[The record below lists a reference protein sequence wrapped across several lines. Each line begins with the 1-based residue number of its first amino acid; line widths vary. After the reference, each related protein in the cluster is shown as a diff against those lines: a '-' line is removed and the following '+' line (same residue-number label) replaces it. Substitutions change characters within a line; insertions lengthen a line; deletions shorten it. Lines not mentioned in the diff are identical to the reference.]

1 MTGLSSTNS
10 TLGPTKP
17 ERAIAALPVLRRA
30 LVRGA
35 PGIVN
40 GPVVT
45 TQGPGDVPTVSV
57 LSLDGV
63 DRILK

>member
-1 MTGLSSTNS
+1 MYEFHTGFHQAT
-10 TLGPTKP
+10 
-17 ERAIAALPVLRRA
+17 ERTIAALPVLRRA
-30 LVRGA
+30 LVRRA

-40 GPVVT
+40 DSVVT
-45 TQGPGDVPTVSV
+45 TQGPGDVPTVNI

>member
-1 MTGLSSTNS
+1 MYQFHAGSHQAT
-10 TLGPTKP
+10 
-17 ERAIAALPVLRRA
+17 ERTVAALPILRRA

-40 GPVVT
+40 DSVGT
-45 TQGPGDVPTVSV
+45 TQGPGDVPTVNI

>member
-1 MTGLSSTNS
+1 MTGLSCTNS

-17 ERAIAALPVLRRA
+17 ERAIAAFPVLRRA

-35 PGIVN
+35 PGIEN
-40 GPVVT
+40 GSVVT